1 MIQLAQENANPE
13 YGNKPIQ
20 DQLNTIL
27 ERVASLENS
36 ISALRTAIESIGGE
50 VQEPGETEEW
60 PEWYAWDGVGK
71 SPWQKF
77 SKCAHN
83 GKRWV
88 SKVNDNIWEPGGL
101 GVHETIWKEEA

>member
-1 MIQLAQENANPE
+1 MREIIKEVISSGVYNLSDLLRKINTLWLQASLTDQERDELIQLAQENANPE

-27 ERVASLENS
+27 ERVACLENS

-60 PEWYAWDGVGK
+60 PE
-71 SPWQKF
+71 
-77 SKCAHN
+77 
-83 GKRWV
+83 
-88 SKVNDNIWEPGGL
+88 
-101 GVHETIWKEEA
+101 